1 MPTCM
6 HNMSMF
12 MNNMPVFMHNMP
24 VFMHNMPVFMHNMPM
39 FMHNCQCS
47 CTTCQCSCTT
57 CQCSCTTCQCSCITC
72 QCSCTTCQ
80 CSCTMSMFMHN
91 MPMFMHNMPMF
102 MHNMP
107 SCKHNILTAW
117 TKCQHDICTHNMPT
131 RTVIYQH
138 AICSATCPYAGT
150 ICMREVHAHYSHL
163 AQPKDQSHDEPT
175 RGFPSIS
182 RSWKRLLKLLRSQ
195 ARLETNIR
203 DRWQNHSQPAKGPGV
218 RCIRY
223 QGGWQFSRTVC
234 RNRLGKVMLV
244 AVNFCRPGATVPI

>member
-1 MPTCM
+1 M
-6 HNMSMF
+6 
-12 MNNMPVFMHNMP
+12 FMHNMP
-24 VFMHNMPVFMHNMPM
+24 
-39 FMHNCQCS
+39 CS
-47 CTTCQCSCTT
+47 CTTCQCSCT
-57 CQCSCTTCQCSCITC
+57 TC

-107 SCKHNILTAW
+107 SCKHNISSCKHNILTAW

-131 RTVIYQH
+131 RTVNIPTCDMQCNMPLCRHNMH
-138 AICSATCPYAGT
+138 ARSACALQPPGT
-150 ICMREVHAHYSHL
+150 
-163 AQPKDQSHDEPT
+163 AQRSKFMMSPW
-175 RGFPSIS
+175 GFPST

-203 DRWQNHSQPAKGPGV
+203 DWQMAEPLPACQGPWGTLHQISRRLPV
-218 RCIRY
+218 RV
-223 QGGWQFSRTVC
+223 SRTVC